1 MCFSGKNCS
10 HWKSIGQHLTL
21 TGRLISRQLP
31 NYIYIARFL
40 EFRNKVLATNYNR
53 LTVKTES
60 IGEYEGA
67 LLERN
72 PAILEV
78 DWSEELI
85 EPVSGWTGQAD
96 SWPATDNG
104 LTAQTGPR
112 SRTLWGTLSIL
123 WGTVGSMGDSEHS
136 RF

>member
-96 SWPATDNG
+96 SWGPQQTMACQPRLGQEVG
-104 LTAQTGPR
+104 LYGGQ
-112 SRTLWGTLSIL
+112 
-123 WGTVGSMGDSEHS
+123 
-136 RF
+136 